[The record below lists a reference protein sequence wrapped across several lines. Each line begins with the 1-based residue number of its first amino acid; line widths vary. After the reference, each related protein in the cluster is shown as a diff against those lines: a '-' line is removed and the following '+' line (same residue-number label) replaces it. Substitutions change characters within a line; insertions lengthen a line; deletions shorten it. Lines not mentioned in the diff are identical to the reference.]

1 MSKLLYDHFMATNVF
16 NISNKV
22 KQQKKNGKNKRVVP
36 TDKRET
42 NK

>member
-16 NISNKV
+16 NISKKV

-36 TDKRET
+36 TNEREG
-42 NK
+42 NQ